1 QGMKEI
7 GQQIVS
13 NANYALRR
21 FKEEKFESPFFSG
34 SFFGEVSVKTKSSSK
49 DISKRL
55 VDFNILGGLPLGRFY
70 EDLQQ
75 ISLFSFNELHSSSD
89 IESLMTALNKIDG
102 AK

>member
-1 QGMKEI
+1 
-7 GQQIVS
+7 
-13 NANYALRR
+13 NYALKR

-34 SFFGEVSVKTKSSSK
+34 SFFGEVSVKTKRSSK

-75 ISLFSFNELHSSSD
+75 VSLFSFNELHSSSD
-89 IESLMTALNKIDG
+89 IESLMTALNKIEG